1 MITPS
6 LSFPA
11 QSLREILP
19 KKSFHQFYKMLHKL
33 PCVNYLLKNRPS
45 HKNEEKLRNSAAS
58 WLLKALQASDISN
71 TETFCCIIALGLV
84 CDQRRD
90 NKITVA
96 NMEEAENVLT
106 HIERYVYMQDA
117 EIARKCADIAL
128 KLIGGEQ
135 LNQLEEQFL
144 LKKLEIAD

>member
-1 MITPS
+1 MHAHNRRFLHPNRRDRQNGTLRSAYDKSTAHRAHVHDAKVIHIT
-6 LSFPA
+6 
-11 QSLREILP
+11 
-19 KKSFHQFYKMLHKL
+19 
-33 PCVNYLLKNRPS
+33 
-45 HKNEEKLRNSAAS
+45 
-58 WLLKALQASDISN
+58 
-71 TETFCCIIALGLV
+71 
-84 CDQRRD
+84 D